1 MLKKTM
7 YDDAKKLINAY
18 ENIIY
23 MQIFIIR
30 SKKNMI
36 KYLPEI
42 IFINQKSIL
51 LCHKS

>member
-1 MLKKTM
+1 
-7 YDDAKKLINAY
+7 
-18 ENIIY
+18 

-42 IFINQKSIL
+42 ILSDKNQYYYVTNHKYYLIKTNISMSQVISIA
-51 LCHKS
+51 